1 MGQRDV
7 PAPVSAARMVDW
19 ELVERRRSK
28 GWGWDR
34 IAEDPKVGFHA
45 DDTAGDPGRALRAL
59 YYQRKSK
66 TKRRSSSSG
75 ADGSKVDGEPGSG
88 WSLERVAA
96 IVAPLL
102 VVWFVIAFF
111 IPSPV
116 GTYLPAIPDLVI
128 VMLLAVGLL
137 AFALLRSAER
147 WTPAI
152 RNGVVAGVV
161 LGVVFAG
168 AFGVAALVSGCPT
181 LTSQTTGEP
190 GSFSKAN
197 NALWAD
203 SGAPVFFFYG
213 SAACPYCSASSWAMV
228 VALEQ
233 FGTLSGVYQD
243 HSSPTDVY
251 PNTPELVLSNA
262 ALQSKWV
269 SMHIAESTS
278 DTTITP
284 AATTGCVES
293 AYVSTYDNVGSIPYV
308 VIGGQYLHVGAMV
321 NPASLQG
328 MSATQVQSQ
337 VSNQSGAAWNAIS
350 PTAYLL
356 EAFIVKANG
365 GQPASVATNPSV
377 APLLAQI
384 H

>member
-1 MGQRDV
+1 
-7 PAPVSAARMVDW
+7 MVDW

-28 GWGWDR
+28 GWDWDR
-34 IAEDPKVGFHA
+34 IAEDEKVGFHA
-45 DDTAGDPGRALRAL
+45 DDTAGDPGRAHRAL

-66 TKRRSSSSG
+66 SKRRASSG
-75 ADGSKVDGEPGSG
+75 EGGAGRDAESGSG
-88 WSLERVAA
+88 WTLERVAA

-102 VVWFVIAFF
+102 VVWFLIAFF

-137 AFALLRSAER
+137 AFALLRSADR

-161 LGVVFAG
+161 LGVVVAG
-168 AFGVAALVSGCPT
+168 VFGVAALVSGCPT

-203 SGAPVFFFYG
+203 NGAPVFFFYG
-213 SAACPYCSASSWAMV
+213 SAACPYCSASSWAV
-228 VALEQ
+228 VYALQQ

-251 PNTPELVLSNA
+251 PNTPELELTNA
-262 ALQSKWV
+262 VMQSRWV
-269 SMHIAESTS
+269 SLHVAESTN
-278 DTTITP
+278 DLTVTP
-284 AATTGCVES
+284 AATRGCVES
-293 AYVSTYDNVGSIPYV
+293 SYVSSYDVVGSIPFI
-308 VIGGQYLHVGAMV
+308 VIGGQYFHVGTLV
-321 NPASLQG
+321 NPASLAG
-328 MSATQVQSQ
+328 LNATQVQSQ
-337 VSNQSGAAWNAIS
+337 ISNQSGTAWNAIS

-356 EAFIVKANG
+356 EAFLVKANG
-365 GQPASVATNPSV
+365 GQPTSVANNPSV

>member
-1 MGQRDV
+1 
-7 PAPVSAARMVDW
+7 MVDW

-28 GWGWDR
+28 GWDWDR
-34 IAEDPKVGFHA
+34 IAEDPKVEFHA

-66 TKRRSSSSG
+66 TKRRSSSSRS
-75 ADGSKVDGEPGSG
+75 DGGSANAEPGSG
-88 WSLERVAA
+88 WTLERVAA
-96 IVAPLL
+96 IIAPLL
-102 VVWFVIAFF
+102 VVWFLIAFF

-116 GTYLPAIPDLVI
+116 GTYVPAIPDLVI
-128 VMLLAVGLL
+128 VMLLAVGVL
-137 AFALLRSAER
+137 AFALLRSADR

-161 LGVVFAG
+161 LGVVIAG
-168 AFGVAALVSGCPT
+168 GFGVAALVSGCPT
-181 LTSQTTGEP
+181 LTSQTMGEP

-213 SAACPYCSASSWAMV
+213 SAACPYCSASSWAIA

-233 FGTLSGVYQD
+233 FGTLSGTYQD
-243 HSSPTDVY
+243 HSSATDVY
-251 PNTPELVLSNA
+251 PNTPELVFSNA

-293 AYVSTYDNVGSIPYV
+293 AYVSAYDSVGSIPYV
-308 VIGGQYLHVGAMV
+308 VIGGQYFHVGAMV
-321 NPASLQG
+321 NPASLAG
-328 MSATQVQSQ
+328 MSATTVQNSIA
-337 VSNQSGAAWNAIS
+337 NQSGPAWNAIS

-356 EAFIVKANG
+356 EAFLVKANN
-365 GQPASVATNPSV
+365 GQPTSVATNPSV